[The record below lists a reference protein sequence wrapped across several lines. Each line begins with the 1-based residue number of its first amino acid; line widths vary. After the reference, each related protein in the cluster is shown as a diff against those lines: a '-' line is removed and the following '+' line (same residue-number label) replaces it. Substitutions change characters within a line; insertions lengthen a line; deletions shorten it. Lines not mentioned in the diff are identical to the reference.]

1 MSNTYI
7 NTYIV
12 GYNFLC
18 FIAHI
23 ENIVPPVTFIDKFS
37 VALSFQNLKNVDIN
51 ILECEIYFNIF
62 IKISQ
67 FEFLVTTGQ
76 RVLVYKLFLS
86 LNIADFNFFKIA
98 TPLKKVTPLFPS
110 NPALKTEVL
119 SSSLLLE
126 NLVG

>member
-1 MSNTYI
+1 MIQASTVQRKMSNTYI

-12 GYNFLC
+12 GYNFLR

-23 ENIVPPVTFIDKFS
+23 ENIVPPVMFIDIFS

-67 FEFLVTTGQ
+67 FELLVTTGQ

-86 LNIADFNFFKIA
+86 LNIADFSFLFFKKLQ
-98 TPLKKVTPLFPS
+98 PP
-110 NPALKTEVL
+110 
-119 SSSLLLE
+119 
-126 NLVG
+126 

>member
-23 ENIVPPVTFIDKFS
+23 ENIVPPAMFIDKFS
-37 VALSFQNLKNVDIN
+37 VALSFQNLKKVDIN
-51 ILECEIYFNIF
+51 ILECKINFNIF

-76 RVLVYKLFLS
+76 RILVYKLYLS
-86 LNIADFNFFKIA
+86 LNIPDFSFFFKLQ
-98 TPLKKVTPLFPS
+98 PP
-110 NPALKTEVL
+110 
-119 SSSLLLE
+119 
-126 NLVG
+126 

>member
-86 LNIADFNFFKIA
+86 LNIADFNFFFFFKLQ
-98 TPLKKVTPLFPS
+98 PP
-110 NPALKTEVL
+110 
-119 SSSLLLE
+119 
-126 NLVG
+126 